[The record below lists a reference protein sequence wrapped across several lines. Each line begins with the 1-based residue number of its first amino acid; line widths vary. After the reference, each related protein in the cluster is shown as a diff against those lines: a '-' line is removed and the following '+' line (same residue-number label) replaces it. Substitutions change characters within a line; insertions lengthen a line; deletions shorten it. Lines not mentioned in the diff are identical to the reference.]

1 MLTENR
7 SGKKKIGVKLSL
19 KAVQRICP
27 DQLAAFDG
35 LCSYTKDLDH
45 YEGTLFRMP
54 VKSGVSAAKTID
66 AAQIER
72 LLLEYRA
79 LGRESLLFLR
89 HIKNISF
96 SLRSVV
102 EPLWSISADRP
113 QSFDIEVYQQ
123 VDILGSRQGLRDFE
137 ETWRVGLTKTDPN
150 PVGVSVPH
158 SGAPKITECGI
169 AACLCNQKV
178 QQELAREW
186 QDRPK
191 TKFYCKLPTAYASEL
206 PVAVHASFSVTGDR
220 RTVSVEDERDPNTA
234 WNRWLLQECIPE
246 LYIKFLKDLGPRIGV
261 SAFDYWPSAAP
272 LSSGPM
278 ARYVYT
284 SFWEKIRGTKYNEY
298 PLYPLVEVGPSSSY
312 TFPLNSRALG
322 GRKQHEVT
330 SSKSAQFDLLP
341 EEKSAFL
348 RPLLCSWN
356 PRLVRPPPSLIRQIS
371 KTMISQVTVLDA
383 GYLCQLLKVGGN
395 HAHLDR
401 FLANLDGENA
411 RAKALEMLL
420 LEIVPD
426 AMGADSPHV
435 KALNGCQVLPLR
447 DGSLKLLN
455 WVAEKTS
462 MADWT
467 IIPDGAEREVFSFA
481 QDALVDYR
489 LFNGD
494 PSAEAIPAV
503 HNLPRRN
510 PFQQLKDASFNIRA
524 MQLGDVGKLLARPD
538 SPLASPDQSPPGE
551 QWFSRLWDYLN
562 QKASGID
569 QRSSDYTTMVNE
581 FLAKC
586 GVQQCRIYRT
596 RAGEAWRYVTPEQLH
611 VIPCVIKPTDQDQ
624 ARLCS
629 EIEGLRIIDSAH
641 ILFPMAVAEK
651 DLNDAPS
658 MIRLMRA
665 LAEIGKQSRRPI
677 KASLQSHLSIQSFQL
692 LRDLLVESASGLL
705 QCKDFPVLSE
715 LPIWPRQTKI
725 TTTGMSPTLAAKD
738 ASFCKSSDLLT
749 PWTRGCQHFI
759 DPDFVRKHE
768 STFYTMGFRIEDY
781 SKTWADRIERFLPTT
796 LDLNRL
802 DQYHKMMECLASHS
816 IRTTTR
822 VVPNGRGYLINAD
835 QLFDDLEPVFCAAF
849 RDQQQQL
856 ERFVHPRFRNL
867 RGYWISL
874 GLRSRSNGDVIT
886 WEDYLECV
894 RAIDT
899 RWQRVPSDTDFVVDA
914 QMVASYLAYEKPAF
928 HSWPNQTWN
937 QIARIRMFEVETTVA
952 HNGIYRQ
959 PKMRD
964 LSQRS
969 THCSLQE
976 AGKGSN
982 QRLLWSQQ
990 PLLKQPPAG
999 YIYQQLPECGN
1010 PPVSTVHAH
1019 LLYLVQIRHEIR
1031 QVDVA
1036 EFLKD
1041 TQDCYSFLQDNMP
1054 SVVAINGIRQSK
1066 IWLNIGTTDVD
1077 SVTPQQITVSPLS
1090 AEQLCINSP
1099 SDLAPFMNAL
1109 KFLIPYEKLL
1119 KGLGVHAV
1127 VMRNRSPRINTD
1139 NAATP
1144 SEHLASNLRRLRD
1157 DGEMLDVTFRAQG
1170 LDISAHKVCMAA
1182 VSAYC
1187 EAQLSGAWGRVLSEQ
1202 PTIVIKDLKAS
1213 TLKHIVDFAYGLT
1226 VVWPHLPAEP
1236 SNDQIA
1242 DRVDELLDLLQGTDM
1257 WLMKELHSITEQYF
1271 VDNFNVLVRP
1281 DNVERVK
1288 EEASAGNAHHLEKTC
1303 ADYIEDNLQ
1312 FVTMFRD

>member
-1 MLTENR
+1 M
-7 SGKKKIGVKLSL
+7 SL
-19 KAVQRICP
+19 KAVQHICP

-1041 TQDCYSFLQDNMP
+1041 TQDCYTFLQDNMP

-1099 SDLAPFMNAL
+1099 SDPAPFMNAL